1 MRKLLSPL
9 KAIRANCIDCA
20 GGSFKY
26 VKFCPCDGVH
36 GDACAL
42 WPYRFGV
49 RPKTVKARGLGRFL
63 DPDRMPD
70 ASVPLEQCRNSEDNP
85 TAAPPARKVPPVG
98 HTFPQAAGNRAIGLP
113 VGRQVGAAR

>member
-1 MRKLLSPL
+1 VRKLLSPL